1 VTDKLTF
8 PAESWPLMRRALQH
22 IADHPDEFYMR
33 AYVLRVGGGGWNRKA
48 IERELGHPVPECGT
62 VACLA
67 GRIQLEAGEPPD
79 GADFGSRGAL
89 LALGMDVPDD
99 ACTCGCDDYA
109 LPALPDIQQAL
120 VDVFHLEEIR
130 TYAELCEAL
139 EARFTFPEPLPEPSA
154 VPA

>member
-22 IADHPDEFYMR
+22 IAGHPDEFYMG
-33 AYVLRVGGGGWNRKA
+33 AYVMRTVGGGWDQEA
-48 IERELGHPVPECGT
+48 VERNLGHPLPECGT

-67 GRIQLEAGEPPD
+67 GRIQLESGEPLD
-79 GADFGSRGAL
+79 SDSFGARGAL
-89 LALGMDVPDD
+89 LALGLHVPVDFCAFSYD
-99 ACTCGCDDYA
+99 PFSVDPVPRA
-109 LPALPDIQQAL
+109 LI
-120 VDVFHLEEIR
+120 DVFTETWIR
-130 TYAELCEAL
+130 TYAELREAL